1 MLPLLRHVLN
11 HQGHDTRASPAN
23 PMPQEELIVQTPRGS
38 SIQKTE
44 DGQFLVC
51 NAENQCHFKRSLYLA
66 EEELEGM
73 EHGYAFPYATNF
85 RKSLT

>member
-1 MLPLLRHVLN
+1 M
-11 HQGHDTRASPAN
+11 N
-23 PMPQEELIVQTPRGS
+23 PMLKADLIVQTPRGA

-51 NAENQCHFKRSLYLA
+51 DADNQCFFTRSLYLA

-73 EHGYAFPYATNF
+73 ELGYRFPYATNF
-85 RKSLT
+85 RNRPA